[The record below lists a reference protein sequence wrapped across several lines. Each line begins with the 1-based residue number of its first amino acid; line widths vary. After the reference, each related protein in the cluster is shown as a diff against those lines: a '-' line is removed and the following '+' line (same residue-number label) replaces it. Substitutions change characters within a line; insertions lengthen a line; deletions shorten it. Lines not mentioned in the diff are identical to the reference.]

1 VTDLF
6 TTTIPEKPLKKDQTI
21 IDPYMTPPEFCRAFK
36 ASAYAIKVAMDTGK
50 IESFLINGRVKV
62 RTEEAVKYLEERS
75 TKRRAS

>member
-1 VTDLF
+1 MTDLF
-6 TTTIPEKPLKKDQTI
+6 TTETKEAPLKKDQTI

-62 RTEEAVKYLEERS
+62 RTEEAARYLQEHSR
-75 TKRRAS
+75 KRAS